1 MRDDI
6 TLRNLGREPAAAHLT
21 VAVDSDFA
29 DLFEVKE
36 ERARPRGDEDEV
48 QDGAEGGALRLRCRR
63 GGKVGAV
70 AVTGAGAASASA
82 GVVTWQV
89 GIPHRASCTGTA
101 LVTAALDGR

>member
-48 QDGAEGGALRLRCRR
+48 EDGAEGGALRLRCRR
-63 GGKVGAV
+63 GANVGAV
-70 AVTGAGAASASA
+70 SVTGTGAPSAPPGLLPWH
-82 GVVTWQV
+82 GV
-89 GIPHRASCTGTA
+89 IPHRPTWTA
-101 LVTAALDGR
+101 TPPL